1 MMRDAQSA
9 ARVANKKVDSLH
21 AQLSAVEESRDR
33 LDDDLKQTCQ
43 LLRERTESLMQY
55 FDQSVAVE
63 VSTSVTVTVYYLV
76 AFLARGTARS
86 IIGCWHGNV
95 VCLSLHLSV
104 MVCMA
109 YILHKSV

>member
-21 AQLSAVEESRDR
+21 AKLSAVEQSRDT
-33 LDDDLKQTCQ
+33 LDNDLRQTRQ

-63 VSTSVTVTVYYLV
+63 VRSTSVNDCCSLL
-76 AFLARGTARS
+76 F
-86 IIGCWHGNV
+86 GCL
-95 VCLSLHLSV
+95 CSF
-104 MVCMA
+104 
-109 YILHKSV
+109 